1 LQKGLGFTLL
11 FLLKEKVAKS
21 SRHCFLIP
29 SFALMQK
36 KQKIK
41 ANAKLRRF
49 AVPTHR
55 ARVIII

>member
-1 LQKGLGFTLL
+1 MAESYF
-11 FLLKEKVAKS
+11 FAVAKLLGS
-21 SRHCFLIP
+21 ANTPLFNYS

-49 AVPTHR
+49 AMP
-55 ARVIII
+55 APPFM